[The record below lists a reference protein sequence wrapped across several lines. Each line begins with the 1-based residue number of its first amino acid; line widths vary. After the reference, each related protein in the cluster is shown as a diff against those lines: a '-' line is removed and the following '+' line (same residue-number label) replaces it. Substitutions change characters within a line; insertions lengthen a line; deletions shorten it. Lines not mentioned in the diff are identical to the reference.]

1 MTPKGPVA
9 NETVSPELC
18 AAIVRPEGDLVAA
31 RVALFRSRLR
41 NVVASGVLHLTVD
54 LAGVRLVDSCG
65 IGLLVAAHNSLKKSG
80 GELAVINASKDVL
93 DLLRTMR
100 IHQHFSVSGN

>member
-1 MTPKGPVA
+1 MTPQQPIA
-9 NETVSPELC
+9 NEIASRDLR
-18 AAIVRPEGDLVAA
+18 AAVVQPDADLVSAH
-31 RVALFRSRLR
+31 VAVFRSRLR
-41 NVVASGVLHLTVD
+41 DVVSSGVLHLTVD
-54 LAGVRLVDSCG
+54 LAGVRLVDSSG

-80 GELAVINASKDVL
+80 GELAVIHASQDIL